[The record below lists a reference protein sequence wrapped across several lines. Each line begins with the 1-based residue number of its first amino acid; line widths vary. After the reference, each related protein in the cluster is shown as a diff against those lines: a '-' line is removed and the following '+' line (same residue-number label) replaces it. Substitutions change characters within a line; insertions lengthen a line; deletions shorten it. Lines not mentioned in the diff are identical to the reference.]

1 MVDMRRLPSRWMCSS
16 TRERGWQFKYYWFYG
31 DAPNILKVTMK
42 YIILRAQF
50 PILVFNLLHSL
61 KQVWFDDSPL
71 PPSSFLVPEIWVQ
84 GSLACSAAVAMISCN
99 ILILDASR
107 IYTILKVGLK
117 KIITRVKQNSN
128 WVGRELNLP
137 PIFMSCRDGANHVV
151 TSKIFTCSQSLGT
164 GNLLAAETW
173 L

>member
-1 MVDMRRLPSRWMCSS
+1 MCSS
-16 TRERGWQFKYYWFYG
+16 TRERGWQFKYYRFYG
-31 DAPNILKVTMK
+31 DAPNILQVTMK

-61 KQVWFDDSPL
+61 MHSLTKKQVWFDDSPL

-107 IYTILKVGLK
+107 IYVILKVGLQK
-117 KIITRVKQNSN
+117 LTRVNTIFRL
-128 WVGRELNLP
+128 GRKGTK
-137 PIFMSCRDGANHVV
+137 FTANIHV
-151 TSKIFTCSQSLGT
+151 L
-164 GNLLAAETW
+164 
-173 L
+173 